1 MPGKIRYNKYSLRAV
16 REEDAVMPEGRENR
30 NPSFIQETVKQKRFY
45 QSRIVQRL
53 GWAVVS
59 GTLFALAAL
68 AVWAVA
74 VPRLIPKAEQQE
86 VQPVTL
92 PEPEDPPVEEEEDSP
107 VYIME
112 QVSMELE
119 DYKKMYQQ
127 LMQIGGQVEKSLVS
141 VSAVTVDTDW
151 FDESY
156 ISQSSSAGVLVE
168 DNGVELLIL
177 TDYEKVKD
185 GESLLVSFYDHT
197 SASAVLKKY
206 DRNTGL
212 AVVSVNLG
220 DISESTRQVITY
232 ADFGSSRTLRSG
244 EPVMAVGSPGG
255 NPGSILFGNLTSVSQ
270 SAGLYDGNYN
280 VLTTDMT
287 KAHSGS
293 GVLVTWSGK
302 IIGMMQDQCQV
313 SGQEN
318 TIQAYGISDIME
330 VIEHLSNNQ
339 DIVYMGIMGA
349 DVTTA
354 VSEIEEIP
362 IGVYVSEVAM
372 DSPAI
377 DAGLQPG
384 DIITSMSGQSVT
396 NLKDVMAILMKCS
409 NGQNIQVICQRL
421 NKTIYQE
428 LELSVNLKIL
438 E

>member
-1 MPGKIRYNKYSLRAV
+1 
-16 REEDAVMPEGRENR
+16 MPEGRENR

-45 QSRIVQRL
+45 QSRIVHRL
-53 GWAVVS
+53 GWAAVS
-59 GTLFALAAL
+59 GALFALAAL

-74 VPRLIPKAEQQE
+74 VPRLLPKAEQQE

-92 PEPEDPPVEEEEDSP
+92 PEPEETVEEEEPP

-127 LMQIGGQVEKSLVS
+127 LLQIGSQVEKSLVN

-151 FDESY
+151 FEESY
-156 ISQSSSAGVLVE
+156 ISQRSSSGILVE

-177 TDYEKVKD
+177 TDYEKVKN

-197 SASAVLKKY
+197 SASAVMKKY
-206 DRNTGL
+206 DQNTGL

-220 DISESTRQVITY
+220 NISESTRQAIAY

-255 NPGSILFGNLTSVSQ
+255 TPGSVLFGNLTSVSQ
-270 SAGLYDGNYN
+270 TAGLYDGSYN

-287 KAHSGS
+287 KASSGS
-293 GVLVTWSGK
+293 GVLITWSGK
-302 IIGMMQDQCQV
+302 IIGMIQDRCQV
-313 SGQEN
+313 AGQEN

-339 DIVYMGIMGA
+339 DIVYMGIMGT

-354 VSEIEEIP
+354 ISEIEEIP
-362 IGVYVSEVAM
+362 IGVYISEVAM

-377 DAGLQPG
+377 EAGLQPG

-409 NGQNIQVICQRL
+409 NGQNIQVVCQRL
-421 NKTIYQE
+421 NKTVYQE
-428 LELSVNLKIL
+428 LELSVDLKIL
-438 E
+438 

>member
-1 MPGKIRYNKYSLRAV
+1 
-16 REEDAVMPEGRENR
+16 MPEGRENR

-59 GTLFALAAL
+59 GTLAAL

-92 PEPEDPPVEEEEDSP
+92 PEPEDPPVEEEEDPP

-287 KAHSGS
+287 KAQSGS

-313 SGQEN
+313 SGQED